1 MRKPMISLTESYLF
15 FSRKKIKDAIMT
27 LYEKDDLSKED
38 TQAIKELAEAIECLH
53 SEHIKRFVVSKKIT
67 YVIRKTQDRR

>member
-27 LYEKDDLSKED
+27 LCEKDDLSKED
-38 TQAIKELAEAIECLH
+38 TQAIKELAEAIE
-53 SEHIKRFVVSKKIT
+53 
-67 YVIRKTQDRR
+67 

>member
-1 MRKPMISLTESYLF
+1 MRIPMINLTESYLF

-27 LYEKDDLSKED
+27 LCEKDDLSKED

-53 SEHIKRFVVSKKIT
+53 SEHIKHFCR
-67 YVIRKTQDRR
+67 Q

>member
-27 LYEKDDLSKED
+27 LCEKYDAKKILKPSKSW
-38 TQAIKELAEAIECLH
+38 QKLLNAYIQSI
-53 SEHIKRFVVSKKIT
+53 SNVFVVSKKIT
-67 YVIRKTQDRR
+67 YIIRKTQDRR